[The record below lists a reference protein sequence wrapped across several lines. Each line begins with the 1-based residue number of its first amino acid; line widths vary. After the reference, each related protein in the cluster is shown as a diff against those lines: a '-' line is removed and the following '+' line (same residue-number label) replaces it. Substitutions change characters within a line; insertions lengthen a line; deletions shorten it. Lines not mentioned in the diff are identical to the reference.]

1 MQKRRA
7 LFGALALTLCVG
19 VAGVAFGA
27 TRSARQTILGDFS
40 PVKLP
45 KKKKVPITIHVRTA
59 TADAADPASCNSST
73 HVCSGTTPPVANHAF
88 IDFDNDLAIFPN
100 AVPKCS
106 LSSISSQN
114 TAGARAACASSM
126 IGKGS
131 AQVILG
137 GVPGQSA
144 GLPAN
149 GLPVVVS
156 AFNGQPQNGHP
167 TIYLHSK
174 PSGAPAVVL
183 IGELINSPQPGD
195 YGKRLDVNVP
205 PTGGPLTFF
214 DTLVGKVSQP
224 TGAANVGRGPY
235 VKARCHDPNRLFNFH
250 GRFNYDDSGGTY
262 ADHADAFDTDK
273 CKVKRRRH
281 RR

>member
-1 MQKRRA
+1 MHKRRV
-7 LFGALALTLCVG
+7 LIGALALTLCVG

-27 TRSARQTILGDFS
+27 TRTVKQTITADIS
-40 PVKLP
+40 PIKLP
-45 KKKKVPITIHVRTA
+45 KKKKVNAVIHVRTA
-59 TADAADPASCNSST
+59 TSDAASPANCPT
-73 HVCSGTTPPVANHAF
+73 PTTCTGITPPVANHAF
-88 IDFDNDLAIFPN
+88 VDFDNDIAFNPG
-100 AVPKCS
+100 AVAKCN

-126 IGKGS
+126 VGKGS

-137 GVPGQSA
+137 GIPGMSA

-156 AFNGQPQNGHP
+156 AFSGQPQNGHP
-167 TIYLHSK
+167 TLYLHSK
-174 PSGAPAVVL
+174 PAGAPAVVL

-195 YGKRLDVNVP
+195 YGKRLDVVVP

-214 DTLVGKVSQP
+214 DTFVGKVTQA
-224 TGAANVGRGPY
+224 TGSANVVKGPY
-235 VKARCHDPNRLFNFH
+235 VKARCHDRNRLFNFH
-250 GRFNYDDSGGTY
+250 GKFNYDDSAGTY
-262 ADHADAFDTDK
+262 PASAEGTDTDK

-281 RR
+281 